1 MGPANAAVVKTKLR
15 ELRSAILE
23 REKATGKHG

>member
-1 MGPANAAVVKTKLR
+1 MGPANAAVVKEKLR
-15 ELRSAILE
+15 ELRGALVE